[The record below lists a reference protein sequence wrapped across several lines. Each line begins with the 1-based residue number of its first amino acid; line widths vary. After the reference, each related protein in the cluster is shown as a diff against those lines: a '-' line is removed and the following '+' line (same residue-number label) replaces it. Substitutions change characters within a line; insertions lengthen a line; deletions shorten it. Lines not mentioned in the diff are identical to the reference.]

1 MKGNERNYS
10 FKGGQSVQKLIS
22 CDGKW
27 LICIVW
33 VGQSSDAGV
42 RSASAKGSKTEAT
55 GPGENEEA
63 VK

>member
-10 FKGGQSVQKLIS
+10 FKGGQSVRLIS

-27 LICIVW
+27 LICIVG

-42 RSASAKGSKTEAT
+42 RSASAKGSKTEVT

-63 VK
+63 AK